1 MLFLAS
7 GLVGA
12 VLVQAPALA
21 AQDLSCAD
29 FPNQEAA
36 QREFDRYDRD
46 VYGLDRNGN
55 KIACEWI
62 SVAGRVLIEDS
73 MDAVGAGRSLAG
85 NVPGVTNGN
94 PSGARAELR
103 SLPALTGEQLR
114 NSLGGPSKA
123 GQQATRKAG
132 EPAGA
137 ESWTSE
143 EGDEVSGTGSVPN
156 DLKPNELKPNE
167 LNQSA
172 NVDEPEQIIADD
184 LSGATGVADQ
194 ENVAALPHTGVPGR
208 DTHLGLL
215 AMTMLAAG
223 GALLRSGR
231 YRPRRLASRREG

>member
-1 MLFLAS
+1 MRRRMLFLAS

-73 MDAVGAGRSLAG
+73 PDAVGSVRSLAG
-85 NVPGVTNGN
+85 NIPGLTNGN

-103 SLPALTGEQLR
+103 SLPALTGDALR
-114 NSLGGPSKA
+114 GSVSGLPQA
-123 GQQATRKAG
+123 GSRAARKPG

-137 ESWTSE
+137 ESWTSK

-156 DLKPNELKPNE
+156 ELG
-167 LNQSA
+167 QSPA
-172 NVDEPEQIIADD
+172 NVDQPEQIIADD
-184 LSGATGVADQ
+184 LTGATGVTGQ
-194 ENVAALPHTGVPGR
+194 EGVVALPNTGAQR
-208 DTHLGLL
+208 DTRLGLL

-231 YRPRRLASRREG
+231 YRPRRLASRRQS